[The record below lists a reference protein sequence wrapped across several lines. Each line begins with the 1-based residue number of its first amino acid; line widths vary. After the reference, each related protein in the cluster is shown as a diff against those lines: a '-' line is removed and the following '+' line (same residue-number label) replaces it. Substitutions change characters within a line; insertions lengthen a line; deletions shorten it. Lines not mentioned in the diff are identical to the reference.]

1 VSEIKT
7 SNTWRNPLF
16 GWGAKGAVEELPT
29 IPFRSHQEIWR
40 ATRES
45 KTNLFPVGRLRYYYK
60 WPGHGSHTWRR
71 LRYWPTRRRVLRI
84 RGEHNP
90 KNLRREKTIV
100 DKRPIWWVLAL
111 LVLAL
116 GPLFTP
122 TDLQGTL
129 LTAGA
134 TFGIYAAIS
143 LCWMLIIG
151 TAGIISLATYAVV
164 GTAGFITSFLSIKYG
179 LPWWLM
185 PPIGAVVGFIFGGI
199 IALPAT
205 RLDGFYYA
213 LLTLGLNELCRVYF
227 STSRVFG
234 SAQGGLY
241 GTDTYI
247 PQEVSQL
254 NQLLIGYYACFALML
269 LALLFYRLVH
279 GRRLGRILRMA
290 PEKREGFAEATGV
303 NFRQARI
310 WVFII
315 SSIALG
321 FIGGFYA
328 ANFSGVAF
336 SIFNFDTVLLGLA
349 MLVIGG
355 IGRAEGAVLGTA
367 IVVFLDKVLI
377 TLGPIR
383 LVLIGLI
390 MLLVVLYL
398 RNGLFGI
405 KAQFRNW
412 RDKKKSEHRS
422 TRAEKGGEMLPEEAT
437 ETPDKDIVYMRRFDK
452 MQRDYLKTLVS
463 PEVMEEHRQSPQ
475 GQHSEA
481 LQRLLIYFRTR
492 PQVDKYAIAVVELFK
507 AYRIVALS
515 GHRGVPPRVVEDK
528 IYPNQKEAFHG
539 VFVRRVQDL
548 LES

>member
-1 VSEIKT
+1 VSEMTPRSI
-7 SNTWRNPLF
+7 WRNPLF
-16 GWGAKGAVEELPT
+16 LWGAKGAVEELPT
-29 IPFRSHQEIWR
+29 IPFRSHQEVWR
-40 ATRES
+40 KTRES
-45 KTNLFPVGRLRYYYK
+45 KTPLLPVGRLRYYYK
-60 WPGHGSHTWRR
+60 WPGHGSTTWRR

-84 RGEHNP
+84 RGEYNP
-90 KNLRREKTIV
+90 KSLRREKTIV
-100 DKRPIWWVLAL
+100 DKRPIWWALGLLAL
-111 LVLAL
+111 VL

-122 TDLQGTL
+122 AGLEGTL

-151 TAGIISLATYAVV
+151 TANIISLATYAVV
-164 GTAGFITSFLSIKYG
+164 GTAAFVTSLLSIKFG
-179 LPWWLM
+179 LPWWLL
-185 PPIGAVVGFIFGGI
+185 PPIGAVVGLIFGGI

-227 STSRVFG
+227 TTSRVFG

-241 GTDTYI
+241 GADTYI
-247 PQEVSQL
+247 PEEGSQFD
-254 NQLLIGYYACFALML
+254 QLLIGYYACLALML
-269 LALLFYRLVH
+269 LALLFYRLVN

-290 PEKREGFAEATGV
+290 PEKREAFAEATGV
-303 NFRQARI
+303 NFRQARV

-321 FIGGFYA
+321 FIGGFYS
-328 ANFSGVAF
+328 ANFRGVAF

-355 IGRAEGAVLGTA
+355 IGRAEGAVVGTA

-383 LVLIGLI
+383 LILIGLI

-405 KAQFRNW
+405 KSQFRNW
-412 RDKKKSEHRS
+412 RDKKKSERRS

-437 ETPDKDIVYMRRFDK
+437 ETQDKDIVYMRRFDK

-463 PEVMEEHRQSPQ
+463 PEVIDEHRRSPQ

-481 LQRLLIYFRTR
+481 LQRLLIYFRSR
-492 PQVDKYAIAVVELFK
+492 PQVDKYAIVVVELYK

-515 GHRGVPPRVVEDK
+515 GYRGVPPRVVEDR
-528 IYPNQKEAFHG
+528 IYPTLNEAFHG